1 MILREPAT
9 PEQLSELASSLTRTH
24 FECETLSDL
33 LTTMYGVEDQRA
45 VRAQELHNHFS
56 VYCGRLS
63 AATQNNRL
71 GLRGNSY
78 WAGARIWERQFF
90 RFRRFSL
97 ARTVGTGTNSQ
108 DRPSDRTIST
118 SSPSGAFSNCSAR
131 CSSAY
136 GKSYAAI
143 SRPKRRLCLLWPRS
157 LSQTHLHPA
166 TPARSEVLLFS

>member
-1 MILREPAT
+1 MPKPT
-9 PEQLSELASSLTRTH
+9 SLAAGAPVTFKRLGRKNNSDAGCSSFSAVPGH
-24 FECETLSDL
+24 PCSN
-33 LTTMYGVEDQRA
+33 RA
-45 VRAQELHNHFS
+45 I
-56 VYCGRLS
+56 YCGRLS
-63 AATQNNRL
+63 AETQNNRL